1 MALTKEQI
9 LTLLNLEGVG
19 KKSIL
24 KVGNYINDS
33 DKTISCWEDIIPILD
48 LLKVKV
54 KNEEEPGKIPV
65 EVRHLQRAETI
76 AKRIIEE
83 SEPRNIGIISYYE
96 DDFPQSLRDT
106 ISEDGKEDPPIL
118 LYYKGDLSITKM
130 PSIAIIGTREM
141 TPGGE
146 KAGRYLTKEFVKR
159 GFCIVSGLAI
169 GCDTCAHR
177 SALDAGGKTIAI
189 LAHGLDSVYPPE
201 NEGLATEIVEKGG
214 LLLSEYPIG
223 MSVNRYNLVA
233 RDRLQ
238 AAMGKA
244 TLVIQTG
251 VVGGTMHAANTTLK
265 AHKSLYAIYYQDPET
280 QNHEKTIGNEYLVNK
295 GAKYIKGSDDLD
307 LICEEINNS
316 KTIKTGL
323 FG

>member
-1 MALTKEQI
+1 MALTTLQV
-9 LTLLNLEGVG
+9 LTLQYLEGVG

-33 DKTISCWEDIIPILD
+33 GKTISCWEDFIPILD

-54 KNEEEPGKIPV
+54 KNDKKPGKIPV
-65 EVRHLQRAETI
+65 EVRHLQRAETL

-83 SEPRNIGIISYYE
+83 SERQDIGIISYYE

-106 ISEDGKEDPPIL
+106 INEDGKEDPPIL

-130 PSIAIIGTREM
+130 PSIAIIGTREI

-146 KAGRYLTKEFVKR
+146 KAGNYLTKEFVKR
-159 GFCIVSGLAI
+159 GFCIVSGLAV
-169 GCDTCAHR
+169 GCDTCAHK
-177 SALDAGGKTIAI
+177 STLESNGKTIAF

-201 NEGLATEIVEKGG
+201 NKELADRIVEKGG
-214 LLLSEYPIG
+214 LLVSEYPIG
-223 MSVNRYNLVA
+223 MTVNRYNLVA

-265 AHKSLYAIYYQDPET
+265 ANKPLYTVYFSDTET
-280 QNHEKTIGNEYLVNK
+280 QNHEKTKGNQYLVEH
-295 GAKYIKGSDDLD
+295 GAKYIKGSDNLD
-307 LICEEINNS
+307 LICYEINNS
-316 KTIKTGL
+316 KPTKNDL

>member
-1 MALTKEQI
+1 MTLSTLQV
-9 LTLLNLEGVG
+9 LTLQNLDGVG

-33 DKTISCWEDIIPILD
+33 GKTISCWEDIVPLLD

-54 KNEEEPGKIPV
+54 KNDEKPGKIPV
-65 EVRHLQRAETI
+65 EVRHLQRAEI
-76 AKRIIEE
+76 VAKRIIEE
-83 SEPRNIGIISYYE
+83 SKRQNIGIISYYE
-96 DDFPQSLRDT
+96 DDFPQSLRDS
-106 ISEDGKEDPPIL
+106 INEEGKEDPPIL
-118 LYYKGDLSITKM
+118 LYYRGDLSITKM
-130 PSIAIIGTREM
+130 PGLAIIGTREI

-146 KAGRYLTKEFVKR
+146 KAGSYLTKEFVKR

-177 SALDAGGKTIAI
+177 STLEANGKTIAF

-201 NEGLATEIVEKGG
+201 NKELAVEIVEKGG

-223 MSVNRYNLVA
+223 MPVNRYNLVA

-251 VVGGTMHAANTTLK
+251 VIGGTMHAANTTLK
-265 AHKSLYAIYYQDPET
+265 AHKPLFAIFYQDPET
-280 QNHEKTIGNEYLVNK
+280 QNHEKTIGNEYLVK
-295 GAKYIKGSDDLD
+295 HGAKYIKGGDNLD
-307 LICEEINNS
+307 LICDEIINS
-316 KTIKTGL
+316 KTIKTDI